1 MNETTEAITDH
12 RPEDR
17 AASTGHMPGDGDSYD
32 NIEPLFAELAALA
45 PEDPRRRAVRE
56 QIVRRCLPLAE
67 HIARRFAGR
76 GEAFDDLLQISRLGL
91 VQAVDRFDEAR
102 GSSFLSFAIPTI
114 MGEVRR
120 HFRDHTWAVRVPRGT
135 KELHLRIGPATET
148 LYQRLGRM
156 PTAREIAAELDA
168 DLTDVTRALI
178 AGNAHT
184 SNSLDATGDDQDD
197 DTSPPA
203 VLARLGGEDPCYR
216 LLEDAMTL
224 RPLIAQ
230 LPQRERQILVWRYFA
245 NMTQVQI
252 AERLDISQ
260 MQVSRILAK
269 TLRTLREQALAEPED
284 AGSITT
290 AA

>member
-1 MNETTEAITDH
+1 MTDH
-12 RPEDR
+12 RPADR
-17 AASTGHMPGDGDSYD
+17 PARTGHAPGDGDSYD
-32 NIEPLFAELAALA
+32 NIEPLFADLGALA
-45 PEDPRRRAVRE
+45 PEDPRRRALRE
-56 QIVRRCLPLAE
+56 QIVHRCLPLAE

-76 GEAFDDLLQISRLGL
+76 GESFDDLLQISRLGL
-91 VQAVDRFDEAR
+91 VQAVDRFDQER

-135 KELHLRIGPATET
+135 KELHQRIGPATET

-156 PTAREIAAELDA
+156 PTAREIATELGA

-184 SNSLDATGDDQDD
+184 SKSLDAGTDDQDNE
-197 DTSPPA
+197 TSPPA

-216 LLEDAMTL
+216 LLEDAMTM
-224 RPLIAQ
+224 RPLIAE

-245 NMTQVQI
+245 NMTQVEI

-284 AGSITT
+284 ADSITT

>member
-1 MNETTEAITDH
+1 MNDTTEAITDH

-17 AASTGHMPGDGDSYD
+17 PGRAPAGGDSYD
-32 NIEPLFAELAALA
+32 NIEPLFAELAELA
-45 PEDPRRRAVRE
+45 PADPRRRVVRE
-56 QIVRRCLPLAE
+56 RIVHRCLPLAE

-76 GEAFDDLLQISRLGL
+76 GESFDDLLQISRLGL
-91 VQAVDRFDEAR
+91 VQAVDRFDGSR

-135 KELHLRIGPATET
+135 KELHLRIGPATEA

-156 PTAREIAAELDA
+156 PTAREIATELDA

-184 SNSLDATGDDQDD
+184 SNSLDAPGDDQDD

-224 RPLIAQ
+224 RPLIAE

-284 AGSITT
+284 TASITT